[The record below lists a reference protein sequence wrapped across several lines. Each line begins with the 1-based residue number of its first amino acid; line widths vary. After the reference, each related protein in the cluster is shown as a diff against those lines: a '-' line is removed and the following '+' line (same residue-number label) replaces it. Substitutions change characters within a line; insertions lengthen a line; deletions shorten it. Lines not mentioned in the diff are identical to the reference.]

1 MTDIATQD
9 STRQNTSRRR
19 IDKLGQIEI
28 DEAYAV
34 ACVVRNISEAGAMIM
49 VRHSTDIPD
58 RVVLS
63 IPEERFRRAAKVK
76 WRRARSIG
84 VTFVR

>member
-1 MTDIATQD
+1 MTDTATQD
-9 STRQNTSRRR
+9 SNTRNASRRR

-28 DEAYAV
+28 DETNTV

-63 IPEERFRRAAKVK
+63 IPEEGFRRAAKVK
-76 WRRARSIG
+76 WRRTRSIG
-84 VTFVR
+84 VIFVR